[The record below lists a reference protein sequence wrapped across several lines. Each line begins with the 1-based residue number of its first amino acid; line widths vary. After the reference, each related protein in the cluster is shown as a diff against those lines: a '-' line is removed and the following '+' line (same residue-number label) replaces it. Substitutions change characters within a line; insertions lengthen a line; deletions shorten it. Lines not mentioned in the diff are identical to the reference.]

1 MKKTDHKAFT
11 PANVFS
17 PQYFWLYKAGFTLAE
32 VLITLSIIGVV
43 AAITLPTLITNVQE
57 KTTVSKVK
65 KFYNTVE
72 NAYQRMIQDYGTI
85 DTWGLMGAGDSDYY
99 LKDENGNFI
108 LDENGKKQKSEA
120 AKNSS
125 NLVLSRL
132 LSYMKVISLCQDDS
146 CAQTVNE
153 YYLDGTLKTQNKFY
167 PAVLADGIGIS
178 GIFIATDGKCS
189 LKWGKSKL
197 LQNGCGDMYIMLKP
211 KMPSHTYGKD
221 FFRFAI
227 TKYGILPSGTPQ
239 ETGNDGNMKNCLSK
253 KSWSDCTGW
262 VIYKENMDYLHC
274 DNLSWDGPYKCK

>member
-43 AAITLPTLITNVQE
+43 AAMTLPTLITNVQE

-85 DTWGLMGAGDSDYY
+85 DTWGLMGSGDSDYY

-120 AKNSS
+120 AKNSIF
-125 NLVLSRL
+125 LVQSRL
-132 LSYMKVISLCQDDS
+132 QSYMNVISKCNDDS
-146 CAQTVNE
+146 CAETVSE
-153 YYLDGTLKTQNKFY
+153 YYLDGTIKNQKIKFY
-167 PAVLADGIGIS
+167 SSVFADGIGMS
-178 GIFIATDGKCS
+178 GIFIASDKCS
-189 LKWGKSKL
+189 MKVGKSKL
-197 LQNGCGDMYIMLKP
+197 LKNVCGDFYVMLKP
-211 KMPSHTYGKD
+211 KSGSHTYGKD
-221 FFRFAI
+221 FFRFLI

-239 ETGNDGNMKNCLSK
+239 DNGDDGNMKNCLSK